1 MVYKIGNLADLET
14 LPLISDVALELLYH
28 HAKIIETEY
37 GKNRDESS
45 DGGYVLYATS
55 GTSIE
60 ELNTLFDIS
69 AHTPEWVNRYGD
81 LCEAVYLITN
91 ETVVVVIMD
100 ISTAPSTL
108 LNQIEN

>member
-14 LPLISDVALELLYH
+14 LPLIDDTALELLYH
-28 HAKIIETEY
+28 HVNVLESEY
-37 GKNRDESS
+37 GNNRQEDS
-45 DGGYVLYATS
+45 DGGCILYAAS
-55 GTSIE
+55 GTSSE

-91 ETVVVVIMD
+91 ESVVVVIMN
-100 ISTAPSTL
+100 ISDAPSTL
-108 LNQIEN
+108 LNEIDY